1 VLESAGSD
9 KVMELSKELDK
20 YNRLFQT
27 RLYGD
32 VGMDVPAEA
41 EDEPVEAEA
50 EDEVEFEE
58 E

>member
-1 VLESAGSD
+1 
-9 KVMELSKELDK
+9 MELSKELDK

-50 EDEVEFEE
+50 EDEVEYEE